1 MSGHGNLGFRLVKI
15 LMFLNRVR
23 QGAVLSQRSGSAH
36 PGPLDHGDKQRGCLY
51 KPAIGLSVPLLGGC
65 AGPLS
70 TLDPAGPSADLIANL
85 WWIMLSGAGLITAL
99 VLLLILLAWRRP
111 ARTVT
116 DDSAG
121 EKFWTLGLGIGFT
134 LTVLVALVGYGLWVG
149 ERLLT
154 RDDGTFR
161 VSAHAMQW
169 GWEFTQPGPD
179 ATPITTTGVLYVPA
193 GQPFDIDIT
202 SSDVIHSFWVPRLGG
217 KLDAVPGR
225 INRARL
231 SADAPGTYEGLC
243 AEFCGLGHT
252 TMRFNVVVY
261 PAGNFP
267 DLPDSEPRP

>member
-1 MSGHGNLGFRLVKI
+1 MSKQSGHLF
-15 LMFLNRVR
+15 
-23 QGAVLSQRSGSAH
+23 
-36 PGPLDHGDKQRGCLY
+36 
-51 KPAIGLSVPLLGGC
+51 KPATAVSVPLLSGC

-70 TLDPAGPSADLIANL
+70 TLDPAGPSADLVAGL
-85 WWIMLSGAGLITAL
+85 WWIMLTGAGLITLL
-99 VLLLILLAWRRP
+99 VFGLIVLAWRRTGH
-111 ARTVT
+111 TVS
-116 DDSAG
+116 DEAPQ
-121 EKFWTLGLGIGFT
+121 EKVWILGLGIGFT
-134 LTVLVALVGYGLWVG
+134 LTVLVALVGYGLWLG

-161 VSAHAMQW
+161 VTAHARQW

-243 AEFCGLGHT
+243 AEFCGLGHA

-267 DLPDSEPRP
+267 DLPESEARP